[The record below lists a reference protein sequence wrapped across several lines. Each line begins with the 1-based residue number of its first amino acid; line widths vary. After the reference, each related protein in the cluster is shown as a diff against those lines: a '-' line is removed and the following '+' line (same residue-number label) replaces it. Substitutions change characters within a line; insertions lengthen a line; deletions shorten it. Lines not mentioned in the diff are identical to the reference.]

1 MHNERESGP
10 SADELRAAILDHL
23 RYSLGRGEHRRP
35 QAPDLHRAA
44 ALAVRDVLVDGL
56 LRSAR
61 RQQEAG
67 VKRICYLSMEFLLGR
82 SLENNLENLGLLET
96 FREALGDLREPDEV
110 LATEPDAG
118 LGNGGLGRLA
128 ACYLDSM
135 ATLGLAGTGYGI
147 SYEFG
152 MFRQEIDRGRQ
163 REKPDR
169 WMAGGTPWLVER
181 TDESC
186 LVPAYGRVEDGV
198 DRDGHYNPLWM
209 DWRTLV
215 GVPHDMSIVG
225 WRGRTVNRLRLFAAR
240 ASDDFDTAIFNEGDY
255 IRAVEQ
261 KVASETVSK
270 VLYPSDR
277 SAAGRELRLLQEY
290 FLVACALRDL
300 VRRELSEGADLRE
313 LPRRVAIQLNDTHPA
328 LAVVE
333 LMRILVDEHGLD
345 WDSAWKAT
353 VGTCAYTNH
362 TLMPEALETWPV
374 TLIEKVL
381 PRHLQILYE
390 VNRRFLDG
398 EVAVRWP
405 GDLERR
411 RRMSL
416 VGEEGERHVR
426 MANLAIVGSHAVNG
440 VAALHSNLIRTR
452 LVPDFAALW
461 PERFS
466 NKTNGVTPRRWLR
479 VANPG
484 LASLVTRAL
493 GDERWVSD
501 LELLRGLER
510 FAADGSFRE
519 EFRGIKRANKDRLA
533 ALLAREARVRCD
545 PAALFD
551 VQVKRIHEYKRQ
563 LLNVL
568 QILVDYLRIVE
579 DGVVPPV
586 ARVCVIA
593 GKAAP
598 GYHAA
603 KEIIRIVHAVA
614 EVVNGDKRV
623 RDLLRV
629 AFVPDYRVSLAE
641 RIIPAADISQQI
653 STAGTEASGTSNMK
667 LALNGAL
674 TLGTLDGANIE
685 IREAVGAENFFLF
698 GLSTD
703 EVRQVQDRGY
713 EPATHAAACPELT
726 RALELLANGGATPRD
741 PELGRWAHQRLL
753 SPQDQYLHL
762 ADFAS
767 YDAQRRASATLYA
780 DREDWATKAILNVA
794 RCGRFSSD
802 RSVEEYAREIWGAEP
817 PPGYER

>member
-1 MHNERESGP
+1 MHNERKSGP
-10 SADELRAAILDHL
+10 SADELRVAILDHL

-61 RQQEAG
+61 RQQESG
-67 VKRICYLSMEFLLGR
+67 VKRVCYLSMEFLLGR
-82 SLENNLENLGLLET
+82 SLENNLQNLGLLET
-96 FREALGDLREPDEV
+96 FREALGDMCEPDEV
-110 LATEPDAG
+110 IATEPDAG

-186 LVPAYGRVEDGV
+186 IVPAYGRVEDGV

-290 FLVACALRDL
+290 FLVACALRDI

-381 PRHLQILYE
+381 PRHLQVLYE

-398 EVAVRWP
+398 EVAERWP
-405 GDLERR
+405 GDGERR

-440 VAALHSNLIRTR
+440 VAALHSDLIRTR

-501 LELLRGLER
+501 LERLRGLER
-510 FAADGSFRE
+510 FSADGSFRE
-519 EFRGIKRANKDRLA
+519 EFRGIKRAETRIAWLRFW
-533 ALLAREARVRCD
+533 REARVRCD

-568 QILVDYLRIVE
+568 QILADYLRIVE
-579 DGVVPPV
+579 DGV
-586 ARVCVIA
+586 
-593 GKAAP
+593 GAP
-598 GYHAA
+598 GSASLRDRRKGGSGLPCGEGDHPDHPWGGRGRQRRQAGARSAA
-603 KEIIRIVHAVA
+603 R
-614 EVVNGDKRV
+614 GV
-623 RDLLRV
+623 RARLSGEPGGEDRAGRRYL
-629 AFVPDYRVSLAE
+629 
-641 RIIPAADISQQI
+641 AADIDCGDGGFGHQQHE
-653 STAGTEASGTSNMK
+653 AGAQRGLDSGDAGRSEHRDPRGRGGRE
-667 LALNGAL
+667 LLPVRA
-674 TLGTLDGANIE
+674 LDG
-685 IREAVGAENFFLF
+685 
-698 GLSTD
+698 
-703 EVRQVQDRGY
+703 RG
-713 EPATHAAACPELT
+713 
-726 RALELLANGGATPRD
+726 PRD
-741 PELGRWAHQRLL
+741 PGSRLRTGSL
-753 SPQDQYLHL
+753 RRRLPGLDAGARAARERRGHPTRSGARAMGSPAPPL
-762 ADFAS
+762 AAGPVPPPRRLRFV
-767 YDAQRRASATLYA
+767 RRATAGECNASC
-780 DREDWATKAILNVA
+780 R
-794 RCGRFSSD
+794 
-802 RSVEEYAREIWGAEP
+802 P
-817 PPGYER
+817 